1 MTIKGTLTALQLD
14 AAAGLLQ
21 NQGIGINAELLDAV
35 DSYQTT
41 ALLTPYLNTVSIA
54 VGNVGNVLAAN
65 VIVELETL
73 AAATCPAL
81 SNSVP
86 PAYGNLGVQMT
97 SVVLTQASRD
107 ICGNNVGR
115 LAQAVNQ
122 AQAYATQTSTII
134 NSAVNSQNYLGN
146 TFTTIDSMITG
157 RITDINLNT
166 PDFATDLAN
175 LGRLIDLANL
185 DNFGSPL
192 ALLRQLYSISG
203 AIPLLSVSFAVAG
216 IPADVI
222 STLTDPDATV
232 SDSVQLLMYRVMTR
246 VTGNTLTE
254 ILSILGVTTI
264 GIDTMADLLNPF
276 KLFPNSYQTLTAP
289 TANGPRAIYVN
300 ASGSVNTDLIQQL
313 PAYVISSLV

>member
-1 MTIKGTLTALQLD
+1 VAIKGTLTALQLD

-41 ALLTPYLNTVSIA
+41 SLLTPYLNTVSIA
-54 VGNVGNVLAAN
+54 LGNVGNVLAAN

-73 AAATCPAL
+73 GSAICPAL

-97 SVVLTQASRD
+97 SVVLGQASRD

-115 LAQAVNQ
+115 LSQAVNQ
-122 AQAYATQTSTII
+122 AQAYATQVSTII
-134 NSAVNSQNYLGN
+134 NSAVNSQTYLGN

-175 LGRLIDLANL
+175 LGRLIDLDNL
-185 DNFGSPL
+185 DNFGSPV
-192 ALLRQLYSISG
+192 ALVRQLYSISG
-203 AIPLLSVSFAVAG
+203 AIPLLSVSFAIVG
-216 IPADVI
+216 IPTDVI
-222 STLTDPDATV
+222 SNLTDPDVTV
-232 SDSVQLLMYRVMTR
+232 TDSVQLLMYRVMTR
-246 VTGNTLTE
+246 ITGDALTE
-254 ILSILGVTTI
+254 ILSILGVTTT
-264 GIDTMADLLNPF
+264 GITTMADLLNPL

-313 PAYVISSLV
+313 PSYVISSLV